1 MNRQPDPQIAG
12 APSGANVAILQAG
25 DAAMATRLEERKLL
39 HEVADAVGAL
49 MEFWGFKR
57 VMGRVWTHLYLL
69 DEPLTAAEL
78 CERLEISTGAASMTL
93 AELERWGVVRRSRK
107 PGDRREY
114 FEAETDIWKMVSRVL
129 RERELQQ
136 IEMAL
141 DVFARAREA
150 IRENPPTGEAARTR
164 LLAERISRLADLA
177 RLGRTVLTTLVDHAR
192 VDLAPLVRFARDAA
206 AVAAAARRK

>member
-1 MNRQPDPQIAG
+1 
-12 APSGANVAILQAG
+12 
-25 DAAMATRLEERKLL
+25 MATRQEERKLL

-107 PGDRREY
+107 PADRREY

-141 DVFARAREA
+141 DVFERAREA
-150 IRENPPTGEAARTR
+150 IRDNPPTGEAARTR
-164 LLAERISRLADLA
+164 LLAERIGRLADLA
-177 RLGRTVLTTLVDHAR
+177 RLGRSVLTAVVDHAR

-206 AVAAAARRK
+206 AVAAGARRK